1 MRAPAPAA
9 HSRAR
14 ATRPILQPGDIVDV
28 IAPGSRCSDQS
39 LAAGVAFLER
49 LGLRP
54 RVPRTLFGRELLC
67 ANTDAVRFAHLS
79 RALAAPDSR
88 ALWCVRGGY
97 GAIRLVDR
105 LLKLTPPSQPKLL
118 VGYSDA
124 TTLHYLL
131 NEHWGWPSL
140 HGPLLDRL
148 GAAAADAPEVG
159 ELRALL
165 LGGCR
170 ESVYAGLRPL
180 NASARR
186 AHTLRARV
194 FGGNLTVLQSLLG
207 TALQVRAMRPRQILF
222 LEDVGE
228 RGYRI
233 DRMLEHLRQAG
244 ALAGVA
250 AIVFGTFTGGEER
263 DGSTRVQEVLARFA
277 AAQSFPVLAGL
288 QAGHGELQRPIFL
301 HTRAQLACG
310 TRAHLT
316 VRTPDLGRDDG
327 RPA

>member
-1 MRAPAPAA
+1 M
-9 HSRAR
+9 RAR
-14 ATRPILQPGDIVDV
+14 APGPAPRPRPRPARPILEPGDIVDV

-49 LGLRP
+49 LGLTP

-79 RALAAPDSR
+79 RALAARDSR
-88 ALWCVRGGY
+88 VLWCVRGGY

-105 LLKLTPPSQPKLL
+105 LLKLAPPPRPKLL

-131 NEHWGWPSL
+131 NERWGWPSL

-148 GAAAADAPEVG
+148 GAAVADAPEVQ

-165 LGGCR
+165 LQGR
-170 ESVYAGLRPL
+170 PESVYSGLQPL
-180 NASARR
+180 NAAARR
-186 AHTLRARV
+186 VRTLRARV
-194 FGGNLTVLQSLLG
+194 FGGNLSVLQSLLG
-207 TALQVRAMRPRQILF
+207 TPLQARAVRPRQILF

-244 ALAGVA
+244 ALRGVA
-250 AIVFGTFTGGEER
+250 ALVFGTFTGGAEP
-263 DGSTRVQEVLARFA
+263 DGRTRVPEVLERFA
-277 AAQSFPVLAGL
+277 VAQSFPVLGGL
-288 QAGHGELQRPIFL
+288 TAGHGELQRPLFL
-301 HTRAQLACG
+301 HTRAQLTCG
-310 TRAHLT
+310 TRAQLT
-316 VRTPDLGRDDG
+316 VSTPELR
-327 RPA
+327 